1 MDAGKCVSSVKNHPL
16 YEILRLME
24 KTTLSLICALALLC
38 ASCQRTPFRECVRT
52 GDLTCE
58 VTVYAPEIIRVAKY
72 PSGTPGT
79 AGKTSYNVVLKPQP
93 AKVQRMESAQSV
105 AVKTEKMVAVIDKA
119 SAQVSFFSADGKRL
133 LLKEDGTRFE
143 PAGKGD
149 EGKFKVSQQWAP
161 ESGEYLYGLGQ
172 RQDPDLSIRDKKIH
186 LWNENMFIYI
196 PYFCSEK
203 GYGVYWD
210 NPGMSD
216 WVDDGTKSVMMSDA
230 APCTDLYFLYDGGN
244 MDALMAAVRKLGG
257 KSTMFPLWLH
267 GYWQCRERYHS
278 TEELCEAL
286 RNHREMGIPLDCIV
300 QDWQYWG
307 PNSNWNSMRFE
318 NPLYERADTMIAA
331 VHRDHAHLAISIW
344 PGFGPDTP
352 QYRELDAIGALLPFK
367 TFPNDGSGVR
377 VYNPFMPEAREIYW
391 KHLKQLVDQGV
402 DALWSD
408 ATEPEHKEATESE
421 LEYPTGDGS
430 WRSVKNA
437 YPIVTNRGIYE
448 NYRAAGYTKRAVQM
462 TRSAA
467 FGIQR
472 YATFS
477 WSGDVEGRWEVLRR
491 QISSG
496 LDYTLCGIPYWNT
509 DIGGFFNGFFEGG
522 PSNPAF
528 RELQVRWM
536 QWSVFVPVMRNHN
549 CGSATEVYRFGAPGE
564 WPYDEQLRAIRLR
577 YRLMP
582 YIYSLA
588 GATVQED
595 GTILR
600 PLVMDFQADRKAL
613 SLSDEYLFG
622 PSFLV
627 HPITRPVLSDGVGA
641 LTGVLEDSFETYL
654 PAGTDWYDFHTG
666 ERLSG
671 GQDYARAYSISEIPV
686 FVRAGSLIPM
696 GPDVQ
701 YTSEKPWDSLDI
713 AVYPGADGVFTLYE
727 DEGDG
732 YGYEIGAFSTIE
744 FRWDDAASTL
754 TIGARNGRFPGMLG
768 ERDFIIQIP
777 GAEPRTVHYTGG
789 EVTLR
794 AR

>member
-1 MDAGKCVSSVKNHPL
+1 MNKP
-16 YEILRLME
+16 
-24 KTTLSLICALALLC
+24 LSLLC
-38 ASCQRTPFRECVRT
+38 CLTVLFSCSRQAAPFKECVQAES
-52 GDLTCE
+52 LTCE
-58 VTVYAPEIIRVAKY
+58 VTVYAPEIIRVVKY
-72 PSGTPGT
+72 PAGTPGS
-79 AGKTSYNVVLKPQP
+79 AEKHSYNVVLEPQKV
-93 AKVQRMESAQSV
+93 AVQRAESDTSV
-105 AVKTEKMVAVIDKA
+105 TIKTEKITAVIDKA
-119 SAQVSFFSADGKRL
+119 TAQVTFFSADSERL
-133 LLKEDGTRFE
+133 LLKEDGTRFA
-143 PAGKGD
+143 PAGEGD
-149 EGKFKVSQQWAP
+149 EGKFKVCQQWAP
-161 ESGEYLYGLGQ
+161 EEGEYLYGMGQ
-172 RQDPDLSIRDKKIH
+172 RQDPDLSIRGKKIH

-203 GYGVYWD
+203 GYGLYWD
-210 NPGMSD
+210 NAGMSD
-216 WVDDGTKSVMMSDA
+216 WEDDGVKAVMSSEA
-230 APCTDLYFLYDGGN
+230 APCTDVYFMYDCGD
-244 MDALMAAVRKLGG
+244 MDALMTAVRKLGG

-318 NPLYERADTMIAA
+318 NPLYERADTMITN
-331 VHRDHAHLAISIW
+331 VHDSHAHLAISIW
-344 PGFGPDTP
+344 PGFGPDTR
-352 QYRELDAIGALLPFK
+352 QYGELDAIGALLPFK
-367 TFPNDGSGVR
+367 TFPNDGSGVK

-408 ATEPEHKEATESE
+408 ATEPEH
-421 LEYPTGDGS
+421 LEVVDADLAYQTGEGS
-430 WRSVKNA
+430 WRSVKNV
-437 YPIVTNRGIYE
+437 YSIVTNMGIYE
-448 NYRAAGYTKRAVQM
+448 HYREAGYTKRAVQM

-522 PSNPAF
+522 PVNPAF
-528 RELQVRWM
+528 QELQVRWM

-549 CGSATEVYRFGAPGE
+549 CGHPTEVYRFGDPGE
-564 WPYDEQLRAIRLR
+564 WQYDEQLRAIRLR
-577 YRLMP
+577 YQLMP

-588 GATVQED
+588 GATVQND
-595 GTILR
+595 GIIMR

-622 PSFLV
+622 PSILV
-627 HPITRPVLSDGVGA
+627 HPITRPVLSDGQGA
-641 LTGVLEDSFETYL
+641 LTGIQSACFETYL

-666 ERLSG
+666 ERLAG
-671 GQDYARAYSISEIPV
+671 GQDFAREYTISEIPV
-686 FVRAGSLIPM
+686 FVRSGSIIPM
-696 GPDVQ
+696 GLDVE
-701 YTSEKPWDSLDI
+701 YTSEKPWDCLEIDL
-713 AVYPGADGVFTLYE
+713 YPGADGTFTLYE

-732 YGYEIGAFSTIE
+732 YGYENGAFSTIE
-744 FRWDDAASTL
+744 FRWDEATAEL
-754 TIGARNGRFPGMLG
+754 TIGARKGSFPGMLR
-768 ERDFIIQIP
+768 ERDFVIQP
-777 GAEPRTVHYTGG
+777 LGREPVKVHYDGRELKVRQG
-789 EVTLR
+789 QFNP
-794 AR
+794 